1 MQVNE
6 FQILFLIIVSNGAP
20 ILGTALLGNRGAWP
34 VDGGGVLTNGY
45 RLLGDSKTWRG
56 IVFALMAATST
67 AWLLD
72 IPLHLGSMIGCFAM
86 LGDMFSSFIKRRLG
100 MASSSMALG
109 LDQIPESLLPLLA
122 VKNTLGLDWWVI
134 LELVM
139 AFIILELML
148 SWILYLLRVRKQ
160 PY

>member
-20 ILGTALLGNRGAWP
+20 ILGTALLGTRGAWP
-34 VDGGGVLTNGY
+34 VDGGGVLADGY

-56 IVFALMAATST
+56 IVLALMAVTST
-67 AWLLD
+67 AWLLNV
-72 IPLHLGSMIGCFAM
+72 PLHLGLTIGCFAM
-86 LGDMFSSFIKRRLG
+86 LGDMLSSFIKRRLG

-122 VKNTLGLDWWVI
+122 VKNTLSLEGWVI
-134 LELVM
+134 LELVI